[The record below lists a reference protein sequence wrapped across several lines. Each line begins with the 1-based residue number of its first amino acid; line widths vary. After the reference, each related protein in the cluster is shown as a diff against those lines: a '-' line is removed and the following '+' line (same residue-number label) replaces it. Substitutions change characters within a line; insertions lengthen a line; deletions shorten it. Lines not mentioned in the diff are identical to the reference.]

1 MMTFKDCPAQI
12 VKLATTRPAGIPLAM
27 GLMRVVS
34 AFLNLRSATSR
45 TLDACGP
52 TQLAN
57 HFIALGVI
65 NQRLD
70 VYEHGI
76 HRSTGMMAILPQF
89 RPSP

>member
-1 MMTFKDCPAQI
+1 MTFKDRPAQI
-12 VKLATTRPAGIPLAM
+12 VKLATTRPADIPLAM

-34 AFLNLRSATSR
+34 AFNNLRSATSR

-52 TQLAN
+52 TQLAD

-70 VYEHGI
+70 VYVHKI
-76 HRSTGMMAILPQF
+76 HRPAGMTTILPQF